1 MGSDYEHLVG
11 AGHDPE
17 VAKRWAN
24 EIKQDRE
31 RQAQEQSDLHDATI
45 RKSIERGRTKSEG
58 DASSGLPLLLI
69 VCLLMVY
76 FGYLILSGD
85 ESWWG

>member
-17 VAKRWAN
+17 VAKRWADDI
-24 EIKQDRE
+24 EQE
-31 RQAQEQSDLHDATI
+31 RQRQSREQSKRRDATI
-45 RKSIERGRTKSEG
+45 RKSIERGRTERDR

-76 FGYLILSGD
+76 CGYLILSG
-85 ESWWG
+85 SR